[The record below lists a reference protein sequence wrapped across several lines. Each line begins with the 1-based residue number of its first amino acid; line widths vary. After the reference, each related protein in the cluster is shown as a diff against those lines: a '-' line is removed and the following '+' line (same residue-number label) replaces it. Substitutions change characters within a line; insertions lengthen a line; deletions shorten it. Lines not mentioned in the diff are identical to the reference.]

1 MKSFFLSLFLLVSTL
16 TSFAQSAKIH
26 YLRAHNVSMGVRV
39 DEDSPVTSWPVD
51 GEEVNI
57 LIELHPTKIKIFSK
71 KEQNYF
77 IINKVSQTDTE
88 HVWLCKNLDGLSCYI
103 RMQTNPQYPG
113 LMTVAVE
120 FNDLVWFYVCS
131 HESN

>member
-1 MKSFFLSLFLLVSTL
+1 
-16 TSFAQSAKIH
+16 
-26 YLRAHNVSMGVRV
+26 MGVRV
-39 DEDSPVTSWPVD
+39 DEESPVTSWPVD

>member
-1 MKSFFLSLFLLVSTL
+1 MKSFLLFFFLVVSTFGL
-16 TSFAQSAKIH
+16 FSQSAKIH

-51 GEEVNI
+51 GQEVNI
-57 LIELHPTKIKIFSK
+57 LIELHQTKIKIFSN

-77 IINKVSQTDTE
+77 IINKVSETE
-88 HVWLCKNLDGLSCYI
+88 GQHIWLCKNLDGLSCYI
-103 RMQTNPQYPG
+103 RMQTSPEYPG